1 MFLDEH
7 VSDNFY
13 IKQSRVMVV
22 GRMTTGSVCDRQ
34 QKETAI
40 MAMVT
45 DQIEFFFMDVDTGY
59 RILIYKCKMSFDDNN
74 KNF

>member
-1 MFLDEH
+1 MVTSRDIFQPTCGHFQSCNKGQGDTMDEMTT
-7 VSDNFY
+7 NFY

-45 DQIEFFFMDVDTGY
+45 DLIEFF
-59 RILIYKCKMSFDDNN
+59 
-74 KNF
+74 

>member
-1 MFLDEH
+1 MDEMTT
-7 VSDNFY
+7 NFY

-40 MAMVT
+40 MAMHDGKGRV
-45 DQIEFFFMDVDTGY
+45 I
-59 RILIYKCKMSFDDNN
+59 R
-74 KNF
+74 NFGTKP